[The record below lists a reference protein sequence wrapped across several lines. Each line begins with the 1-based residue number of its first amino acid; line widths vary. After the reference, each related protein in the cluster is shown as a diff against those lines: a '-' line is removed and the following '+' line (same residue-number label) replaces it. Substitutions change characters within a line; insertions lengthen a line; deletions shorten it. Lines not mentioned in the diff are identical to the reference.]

1 MFSRPS
7 FHAESNGSTPEAVAR
22 LVRALTPPPP
32 PPLRYKDINF
42 STTPE
47 HSSPANPTIR
57 LPVLDY
63 PIRRSSYTHSGRDPG
78 DFEFPIKSVHQN
90 HLSEIIL
97 V

>member
-22 LVRALTPPPP
+22 LVRALTPPP
-32 PPLRYKDINF
+32 RYEDIDF
-42 STTPE
+42 STAPE
-47 HSSPANPTIR
+47 HSSPANPTIG

-63 PIRRSSYTHSGRDPG
+63 PIRRSSYAHSGRDPG